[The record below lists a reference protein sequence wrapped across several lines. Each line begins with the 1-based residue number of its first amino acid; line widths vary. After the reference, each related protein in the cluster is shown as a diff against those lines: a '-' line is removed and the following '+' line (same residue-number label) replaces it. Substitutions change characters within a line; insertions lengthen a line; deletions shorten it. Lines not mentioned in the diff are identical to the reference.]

1 MRKIHIT
8 QDIMKQFLTNDKV
21 TIIEGLSGRSFLY
34 YYQLFKV
41 DLNEHFYIL
50 YMARRWFSENKIFI
64 PEKIEVC
71 GYLKKSNNH
80 LFSPNYYLREILD
93 SIRQIPCIQ
102 YTDFVDLNFND
113 VLSKQL
119 TQEIK
124 NNWEE
129 LRNEKHKNRFTDIEY
144 AKKTRAKE
152 KAIKWVV
159 EDHLYVPPEYQY
171 DIKVNME
178 AEDYIEYLSNP
189 QEYIQNKIKKI
200 MSDKDKLALFFE
212 SIITYESAIHQM
224 SDILNNPDIQH
235 ERNMKDALKSLENKY
250 EKPIKTVTIK
260 VIKDNIEWYGKID
273 TDNLKRCHAYEWISM
288 YDCSKQD
295 RDSFEKTFG
304 PRADL
309 YPEDIVEILFRNKTI
324 YKKGE

>member
-21 TIIEGLSGRSFLY
+21 TRIEGLSGNSFLY

-50 YMARRWFSENKIFI
+50 YMARHWFRENKLFI
-64 PEKIEVC
+64 PDKIEVC

-80 LFSPNYYLREILD
+80 LFSPNYYLQEILD

-129 LRNEKHKNRFTDIEY
+129 LRNEKYKNHFTDIEY

-171 DIKVNME
+171 NIKVNME

-250 EKPIKTVTIK
+250 EKPIKTVAIK
-260 VIKDNIEWYGKID
+260 VIKDNIEWFGKID
-273 TDNLKRCHAYEWISM
+273 INKLKRCSVYEWISM

-295 RDSFEKTFG
+295 RDNFEKTFG

>member
-21 TIIEGLSGRSFLY
+21 TMIEGLSKNSFSY

-41 DLNEHFYIL
+41 DLNEHFYII
-50 YMARRWFSENKIFI
+50 YMARHWFRENKLFI
-64 PEKIEVC
+64 PDKIEVC
-71 GYLKKSNNH
+71 GYIKKSNNH
-80 LFSPNYYLREILD
+80 LYSPNYYLTQILD
-93 SIRQIPCIQ
+93 NFKEKSVIQ
-102 YTDFVDLNFND
+102 YTNFVDLNFDD

-129 LRNEKHKNRFTDIEY
+129 LRNEKYKNNFTDIEY

-189 QEYIQNKIKKI
+189 QEYIQNKIKKF

-260 VIKDNIEWYGKID
+260 IIKDNIEWFGKID
-273 TDNLKRCHAYEWISM
+273 INKLKRCSVYEWISM
-288 YDCSKQD
+288 YQCSKQD

-304 PRADL
+304 PKADL